1 MWQKQLKNKNILQVN
16 WPIRTTKHAQI
27 HLPWTQSVTH
37 SLTRNKSSKKLSYSM
52 APAGHNSQLQSPHPL
67 GTARHSHSYCWA
79 WSRLPQWWTV
89 ARPHSL
95 CSSHRPKIYLFPKAH
110 HGQILTGT
118 LGRVDWHL
126 APRLQVYRIQAQL
139 TWWSLLQR
147 AVSNLSPQH
156 CLITG
161 RELAEWEKKGRF
173 EKSQFPSHTTCRYR
187 PIKCTFSILWV
198 YKPKSSLLVI
208 YSKSLITNQR
218 LSSNIFQTLH

>member
-1 MWQKQLKNKNILQVN
+1 
-16 WPIRTTKHAQI
+16 
-27 HLPWTQSVTH
+27 
-37 SLTRNKSSKKLSYSM
+37 M

-139 TWWSLLQR
+139 TRSLL
-147 AVSNLSPQH
+147 H
-156 CLITG
+156 
-161 RELAEWEKKGRF
+161 RELFLISLPNTASLPEGSWRNERRRGRF